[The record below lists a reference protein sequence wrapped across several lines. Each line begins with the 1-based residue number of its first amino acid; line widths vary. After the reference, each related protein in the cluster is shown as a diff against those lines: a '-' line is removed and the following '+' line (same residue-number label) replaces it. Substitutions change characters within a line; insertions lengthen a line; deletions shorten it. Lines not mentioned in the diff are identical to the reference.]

1 MNNEELIRK
10 GLEIATQTKS
20 YVIGKNILGQV
31 PEVYNKHF
39 SGKKALVV
47 ADDNTWKAAGEEVY
61 KHPKLIARP
70 CECPCKLSDCYHG
83 ILTWKQVQIH
93 THCAG

>member
-31 PEVYNKHF
+31 PEVYNKQ
-39 SGKKALVV
+39 K
-47 ADDNTWKAAGEEVY
+47 
-61 KHPKLIARP
+61 
-70 CECPCKLSDCYHG
+70 
-83 ILTWKQVQIH
+83 
-93 THCAG
+93 